1 MLDPPVM
8 GRISLPVPD
17 DKMLE
22 LVMLFFKVVNSLE
35 VGANVCHLFSICERY
50 QKQGNIV
57 EVLFSPHP
65 FNSSKKD

>member
-22 LVMLFFKVVNSLE
+22 LVMLFFKVVNPWRW
-35 VGANVCHLFSICERY
+35 VPMFVTCFQFA
-50 QKQGNIV
+50 
-57 EVLFSPHP
+57 
-65 FNSSKKD
+65 KDIKNKET